1 MEVLEPRLLKRII
14 VRTSR
19 SDGHVEEK
27 LVFHGLQT
35 RRTNLP
41 PKFRTL
47 FQIIRLPPLV
57 SPLELA
63 SSPARLPLTFP
74 DYFLAEMLLIGIAI
88 NGEYIGVWRSF
99 FTGKH
104 GRFPNAV
111 VPRG

>member
-1 MEVLEPRLLKRII
+1 MNQPGKGDLRVFRLRDNKFSVEVLEPRLLKRII

-35 RRTNLP
+35 RRTNRP

-57 SPLELA
+57 SA
-63 SSPARLPLTFP
+63 VRARERAGSFTPLTFL
-74 DYFLAEMLLIGIAI
+74 DYFLG
-88 NGEYIGVWRSF
+88 
-99 FTGKH
+99 
-104 GRFPNAV
+104 
-111 VPRG
+111 PRCS